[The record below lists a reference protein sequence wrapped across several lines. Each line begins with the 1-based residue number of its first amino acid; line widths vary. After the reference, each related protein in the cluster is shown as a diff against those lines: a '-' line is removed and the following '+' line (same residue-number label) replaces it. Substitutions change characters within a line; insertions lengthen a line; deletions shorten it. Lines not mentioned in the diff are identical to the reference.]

1 MQSAGTYRTA
11 TFFLPAGIYIFMT
24 DNKLENFNILLNK
37 YQDKKMGTFTSI
49 LLESI
54 VEARDHLF

>member
-1 MQSAGTYRTA
+1 
-11 TFFLPAGIYIFMT
+11 MT